1 VRGLSE
7 REQIEEWF
15 HLYHKE
21 LYNFLMYY
29 THSNEVDDMVQETF
43 IKAIKGLKSFKMESS
58 PRTWLYSIAR
68 NVGLD
73 YLRKNKRV
81 NERQFLSDEIEGK
94 NVATTPDQI
103 FQLNETKKELYEAI
117 YKLKQSYQ
125 DVIILRGIK
134 EFNIAETA
142 AILNWSESK
151 VRITFHRALKSLEKE
166 MNKREESRIIERTK
180 KFS

>member
-1 VRGLSE
+1 VTE

-15 HLYHKE
+15 YLYHKE
-21 LYNFLMYY
+21 LYNFFMYY
-29 THSNEVDDMVQETF
+29 TRSNEVDDLVQETF
-43 IKAIKGLKSFKMESS
+43 IKAIKGLKSFKMEAS

-81 NERQFLSDEIEGK
+81 NDRQFLSNDIEGT
-94 NVATTPDQI
+94 NDLTTPDKI
-103 FQLNETKKELYEAI
+103 FQFNETKKELYEAI
-117 YKLKQSYQ
+117 HKLKQNYQ
-125 DVIILRGIK
+125 DVIILRAIK

-142 AILNWSESK
+142 AIMNWSEPK
-151 VRITFHRALKSLEKE
+151 VRLTYHRALKSLEKE
-166 MNKREESRIIERTK
+166 LSHLEESRDIERTK